1 MYGADSDPTS
11 GTIESGVK
19 LLKLEI
25 PKFDGNLLNW
35 RVFWEQ
41 FKVYVHAQTQ
51 HTVPDHEKLVY
62 FIALSR
68 LCEGWLSKR
77 HHALKVSQD
86 QVNSTQ
92 KPLKVY
98 IVYVQELT
106 GHVSL
111 TKLI

>member
-1 MYGADSDPTS
+1 MYMYGADSDPTS

-41 FKVYVHAQTQ
+41 FKVYVHARTQ

-62 FIALSR
+62 LHSAVRDGSVKGIM
-68 LCEGWLSKR
+68 
-77 HHALKVSQD
+77 H
-86 QVNSTQ
+86 
-92 KPLKVY
+92 
-98 IVYVQELT
+98 
-106 GHVSL
+106 
-111 TKLI
+111 